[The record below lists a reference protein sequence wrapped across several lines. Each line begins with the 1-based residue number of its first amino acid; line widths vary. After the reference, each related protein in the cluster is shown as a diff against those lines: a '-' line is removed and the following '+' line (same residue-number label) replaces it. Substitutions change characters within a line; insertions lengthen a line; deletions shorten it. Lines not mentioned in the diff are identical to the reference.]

1 MSTRVTKKTPAGL
14 EYQTDL
20 LSKEVKR
27 LRKSLTSQVGAL
39 DELVQTAD
47 ATTVKQE
54 FERLSGTFA
63 ELSSVSN
70 RLCALISKED
80 ATQEENALTLDGEK
94 LERIRKSIFNEED
107 NLSEVS
113 QRSANATKKTR
124 SLRNM
129 SNNGTNRDGIE
140 DQEMMGDGSM
150 GKTLEL
156 MRRQSNLENQASLC
170 DDLLKADDVGMLK
183 REVEKLEQ
191 LYEDAREF

>member
-1 MSTRVTKKTPAGL
+1 MSTRARKKTPAGL
-14 EYQTDL
+14 DYQTDL

-80 ATQEENALTLDGEK
+80 ATQEENALTIDGEK
-94 LERIRKSIFNEED
+94 LERIKSRSSTRRITILRSVKD
-107 NLSEVS
+107 QLMRLRRQEVS
-113 QRSANATKKTR
+113 ET
-124 SLRNM
+124 
-129 SNNGTNRDGIE
+129 
-140 DQEMMGDGSM
+140 
-150 GKTLEL
+150 
-156 MRRQSNLENQASLC
+156 
-170 DDLLKADDVGMLK
+170 
-183 REVEKLEQ
+183 
-191 LYEDAREF
+191 

>member
-1 MSTRVTKKTPAGL
+1 MSTRARKKTPAGL
-14 EYQTDL
+14 DYQTDL

-94 LERIRKSIFNEED
+94 LER
-107 NLSEVS
+107 
-113 QRSANATKKTR
+113 
-124 SLRNM
+124 
-129 SNNGTNRDGIE
+129 
-140 DQEMMGDGSM
+140 
-150 GKTLEL
+150 
-156 MRRQSNLENQASLC
+156 
-170 DDLLKADDVGMLK
+170 K
-183 REVEKLEQ
+183 RG
-191 LYEDAREF
+191 